1 MQISM
6 TEFFVPTVNRVL
18 KNLSAILDKGAAF
31 ADKKQIEGTVLTG
44 SRLAPD
50 MFPLSRQVQ
59 IACDIAKGAAARLSG
74 TDIPK
79 FDDTETTFA
88 ELKARID
95 KTLQFVNSVDADKY
109 KDSATRE
116 IVLNTRRGDLK
127 FTGLA
132 YLNEFVLPNVYFHA
146 AAAYAILRHNG
157 VEVGKSD
164 FLGF

>member
-1 MQISM
+1 MSISM
-6 TEFFVPTVNRVL
+6 TEILVPTINRAL

-31 ADKKQIEGTVLTG
+31 AEKKQIEGTVLTG

-74 TDIPK
+74 TEIPK
-79 FDDTETTFA
+79 FEDTETTFP
-88 ELKARID
+88 ELKARIE
-95 KTLQFVNSVDADKY
+95 KTLQFVNGIAADTF
-109 KDSATRE
+109 KDSEKRD
-116 IVLNTRRGDLK
+116 IVITNRRGDLK

-132 YLNEFVLPNVYFHA
+132 YLDEFVLPNVYFHA
-146 AAAYAILRHNG
+146 TAAYAILRHNG
-157 VEVGKSD
+157 VEIGKPD